1 MNNVNPPHYTSGK
14 VAPIDLIKAYN
25 LNFNR
30 GNAIKYIARADQKNK
45 REDIVKAVWY
55 LLDDLGMDREAIKRL
70 TDTLADEEG
79 TEHIRVSEEVTS
91 GICC

>member
-1 MNNVNPPHYTSGK
+1 M
-14 VAPIDLIKAYN
+14 
-25 LNFNR
+25 
-30 GNAIKYIARADQKNK
+30 
-45 REDIVKAVWY
+45 KAVWY
-55 LLDDLGMDREAIKRL
+55 LLDDLGVNREAIKRL